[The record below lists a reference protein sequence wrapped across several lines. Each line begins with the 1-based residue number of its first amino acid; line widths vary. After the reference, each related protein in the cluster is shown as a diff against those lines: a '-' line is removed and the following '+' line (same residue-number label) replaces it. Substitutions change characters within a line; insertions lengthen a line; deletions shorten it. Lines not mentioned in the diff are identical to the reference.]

1 MNFDPFAV
9 GVAVLLT
16 FYTILGASMAYF
28 VQKSGKRF
36 IIAGKRL
43 PLFVVGTMLFAQAL
57 DANSTLGAAAGVQA
71 GGFWV
76 GFAFPL
82 GLALCLFIT
91 GKWFA
96 EPLNRM
102 NLMTLGDFYFRRY
115 NNKVEVPVVLI
126 MAISF
131 IILVAGNLAGC
142 AWIVKSVFEIPYIG
156 GLFVITAILLIY
168 TVSGGLFSSAAT
180 DVVQLYPAI
189 LAFVLAPIFLVATL
203 GWDFFAA
210 AIPEGYADLSGLTSI
225 ESGALINWAGIL
237 ALAFG
242 DIVALDFMERVF
254 AAKDERT
261 AKYACYYGGAMTI
274 IAGLGATI
282 LGLMAF
288 ALYPDLAD
296 PRDTLIGLAKND
308 LPFIIGLFILAG
320 VLGAGLSTANGGAL
334 AVSAVFGRNIFH
346 RNILLPY
353 ERRKAAKLG
362 KSVDDLNLDW
372 HELDRKLLNY
382 ARLMLIPVFAAAWAL
397 AIVRPEPGVLLVLA
411 FDVVFAGCLAPLVY
425 GLFWPKANVTGALA
439 SVIVGSGLRLLLYLG
454 IPPVEPGLDT
464 LIPPI
469 VSFVLMFVVSS
480 ATYKTDVPKHN
491 VITEIPNDEMV
502 ARGYA

>member
-1 MNFDPFAV
+1 MEFDAMAV
-9 GVAVLLT
+9 GVAILLT

-36 IIAGKRL
+36 IIAGKKL

-76 GFAFPL
+76 GFVFPL

-126 MAISF
+126 MAVSF

-142 AWIVKSVFEIPYIG
+142 AWIVSSVFNIDYIG
-156 GLFVITAILLIY
+156 GLLVITAILLIY

-225 ESGALINWAGIL
+225 ENGALINWAGIL

-254 AAKDERT
+254 SAKD
-261 AKYACYYGGAMTI
+261 
-274 IAGLGATI
+274 
-282 LGLMAF
+282 
-288 ALYPDLAD
+288 PQDSQ
-296 PRDTLIGLAKND
+296 
-308 LPFIIGLFILAG
+308 
-320 VLGAGLSTANGGAL
+320 V
-334 AVSAVFGRNIFH
+334 
-346 RNILLPY
+346 
-353 ERRKAAKLG
+353 
-362 KSVDDLNLDW
+362 
-372 HELDRKLLNY
+372 
-382 ARLMLIPVFAAAWAL
+382 
-397 AIVRPEPGVLLVLA
+397 
-411 FDVVFAGCLAPLVY
+411 
-425 GLFWPKANVTGALA
+425 
-439 SVIVGSGLRLLLYLG
+439 RLLLRRRHDDHRRPRRHDPGPDGVRALPESG
-454 IPPVEPGLDT
+454 RSPGRAHRHRPERPAVHHRPVHPGRRPGRRAVHRQRWRARSVRGLRPEHLPPEH
-464 LIPPI
+464 PPP
-469 VSFVLMFVVSS
+469 LRAPQGREARHLAGGDERRLAASS
-480 ATYKTDVPKHN
+480 TASS
-491 VITEIPNDEMV
+491 
-502 ARGYA
+502 